1 MKLLFKL
8 KQKNIRKITYMRE
21 KNQLLGFYERL
32 AVSYE
37 GSLETEERMLQLQM
51 ICGLKAKLR
60 FFNRMRINHR

>member
-1 MKLLFKL
+1 
-8 KQKNIRKITYMRE
+8 MRE